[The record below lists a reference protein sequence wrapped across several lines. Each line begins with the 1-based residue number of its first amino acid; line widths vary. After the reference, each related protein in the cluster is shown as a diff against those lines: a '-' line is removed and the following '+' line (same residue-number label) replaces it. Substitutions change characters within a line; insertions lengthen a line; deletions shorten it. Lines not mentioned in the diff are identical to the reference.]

1 MLEGMKVWKI
11 EFILSLFIMSAARED
26 NEGYQTDMRV
36 GTNCNI
42 LVSLGTKLLK
52 KSLDTN
58 VTSGIIHIII
68 V

>member
-58 VTSGIIHIII
+58 VTSGIIHVLI